1 MNYLDITLI
10 GYKSTTDFPQHIYRE
25 YKKAIENHFSLK
37 EFFDG
42 CNNAVHSF
50 VSLFEEQNS
59 RRIEMYY
66 KAIDVIENDANRSE
80 EQKAIDIG
88 RVEKEIESININDI
102 GMPLLTL
109 SKNRLTGHL
118 WFSDVIAMQKGL
130 IDAREIAVNEV
141 EKGLSTPK
149 NVTIDFKGVYN
160 KEVTEER
167 KAKLYADL
175 AEIESIPDKIA
186 FLKNEKLTYQQN
198 IPFETFEA
206 SGILTANGF
215 GNGGPLYFDRFIDL
229 EIEKLQNLLVSVK
242 QKVDF
247 QSIFNPNNNSFNT
260 CIELL
265 EDLEI
270 TVNGVCRLTIGKAS
284 PLIGAIAAMKDTLNF
299 FKQDF
304 TDMELLSFF
313 NRHLD
318 TDYKTFAR
326 RGKLFESNYDDAKN
340 FIKDYFKK

>member
-109 SKNRLTGHL
+109 SKNILL
-118 WFSDVIAMQKGL
+118 PLGL
-130 IDAREIAVNEV
+130 
-141 EKGLSTPK
+141 
-149 NVTIDFKGVYN
+149 
-160 KEVTEER
+160 
-167 KAKLYADL
+167 LYG
-175 AEIESIPDKIA
+175 
-186 FLKNEKLTYQQN
+186 N
-198 IPFETFEA
+198 IPA
-206 SGILTANGF
+206 
-215 GNGGPLYFDRFIDL
+215 
-229 EIEKLQNLLVSVK
+229 LVS
-242 QKVDF
+242 
-247 QSIFNPNNNSFNT
+247 
-260 CIELL
+260 L
-265 EDLEI
+265 
-270 TVNGVCRLTIGKAS
+270 
-284 PLIGAIAAMKDTLNF
+284 
-299 FKQDF
+299 
-304 TDMELLSFF
+304 
-313 NRHLD
+313 
-318 TDYKTFAR
+318 
-326 RGKLFESNYDDAKN
+326 
-340 FIKDYFKK
+340 